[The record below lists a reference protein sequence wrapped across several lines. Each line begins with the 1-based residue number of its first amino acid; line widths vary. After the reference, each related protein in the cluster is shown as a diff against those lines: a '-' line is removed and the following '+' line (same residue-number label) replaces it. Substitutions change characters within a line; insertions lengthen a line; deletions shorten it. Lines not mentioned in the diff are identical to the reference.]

1 MEKYSNASPES
12 SASML
17 MEYADFMS
25 KYSEAM
31 DSLDKIDEDELSNEE
46 LAYYTEVMGRINAK
60 LIRVTQ

>member
-1 MEKYSNASPES
+1 
-12 SASML
+12 ML